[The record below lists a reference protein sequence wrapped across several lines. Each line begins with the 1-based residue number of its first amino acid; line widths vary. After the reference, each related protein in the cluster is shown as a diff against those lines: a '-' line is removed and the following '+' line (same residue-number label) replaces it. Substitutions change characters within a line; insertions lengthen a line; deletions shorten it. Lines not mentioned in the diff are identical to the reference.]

1 MKIIISGPKG
11 CGKSTVGKRIA
22 EEIGVSFYETDEMIE
37 SMFADKHGTHKTCRM
52 IAREFGEEHFREWET
67 EAIEK
72 IALLDWC
79 VVATGGGTMLLP
91 TNRALLRR
99 DSIIILLKAPIDVLW
114 ERMQITGLP
123 PFLQGDDAY
132 NNYCQRV
139 MKVYEATE
147 HISDVV
153 MEVTH
158 DNEATVHNDILQQ
171 ISFVMGQ
178 WMFAPNTFGQVLRIT
193 TFGES
198 HGVAVGVVIDGLKP
212 DIPIDENDIQ
222 KQLDKRKPGQ
232 STISTQRKEAD
243 HVAIV
248 SGIFDGKTTGTPVCM
263 IVYNKDKDSM
273 AYESIKDI
281 FRPGHAD
288 FTFWKKY
295 GIRDYRGGGRSSGR
309 ETVGRVAAGAIALK
323 QLKANGVQV
332 LAYAEEIAG
341 IQGTVEDY
349 SFVEKNPVRA
359 ADPQK
364 APLMEEAIKKA
375 AAEHDS
381 VGGIVKCVVKGL
393 PAGLGD
399 PVFFKLDGRL
409 AWAIMSI
416 GAVKGV
422 EFGSGFMA
430 AQKRGSQ
437 NNDAMKDGKFLT
449 NNAGGILGGIST
461 GEDVVMRI
469 AVKPTPSIAMLQ
481 QTMNIYSHNV
491 DINIKGRHDPCI
503 VPRIIPVVEAM
514 VALVCYDAW
523 LVQEKIGRHDS
534 TI

>member
-1 MKIIISGPKG
+1 
-11 CGKSTVGKRIA
+11 
-22 EEIGVSFYETDEMIE
+22 
-37 SMFADKHGTHKTCRM
+37 
-52 IAREFGEEHFREWET
+52 
-67 EAIEK
+67 
-72 IALLDWC
+72 
-79 VVATGGGTMLLP
+79 
-91 TNRALLRR
+91 
-99 DSIIILLKAPIDVLW
+99 
-114 ERMQITGLP
+114 
-123 PFLQGDDAY
+123 
-132 NNYCQRV
+132 
-139 MKVYEATE
+139 
-147 HISDVV
+147 
-153 MEVTH
+153 
-158 DNEATVHNDILQQ
+158 
-171 ISFVMGQ
+171 
-178 WMFAPNTFGQVLRIT
+178 
-193 TFGES
+193 
-198 HGVAVGVVIDGLKP
+198 
-212 DIPIDENDIQ
+212 
-222 KQLDKRKPGQ
+222 
-232 STISTQRKEAD
+232 
-243 HVAIV
+243 
-248 SGIFDGKTTGTPVCM
+248 
-263 IVYNKDKDSM
+263 
-273 AYESIKDI
+273 
-281 FRPGHAD
+281 
-288 FTFWKKY
+288 
-295 GIRDYRGGGRSSGR
+295 
-309 ETVGRVAAGAIALK
+309 
-323 QLKANGVQV
+323 
-332 LAYAEEIAG
+332 
-341 IQGTVEDY
+341 
-349 SFVEKNPVRA
+349 

-481 QTMNIYSHNV
+481 QTMNINSHNV